1 MIKSPNAGGWR
12 WPYRGQAM
20 AGRPSSSEPPPFGKR
35 LIELRKSRGLA
46 QGEFADLLGVT
57 PQTVEYY
64 ERRAKNPSLDLLL
77 KLAAALGVTVSEL
90 VGDVPQKR
98 AKPGPPSDLEERLE
112 KIRRLPRKEQEVVLR
127 MLDGVINSARPTP

>member
-1 MIKSPNAGGWR
+1 
-12 WPYRGQAM
+12 M

-127 MLDGVINSARPTP
+127 MLDGVINSARPATP